1 MASIIHH
8 KRVEFTELFYDLV
21 FVYAISKLT
30 GLIHHLHYGV
40 VPQEAIIVFLFS
52 LLVLVNSWMIQMVFT
67 NRFGKNSP
75 LNMLVM
81 FTNMGLLLYISN
93 MISTEWQDN
102 YHAFC
107 FAVGTLSLTL
117 FLQYLIEYFRKGIAP
132 ETKQSIRSF
141 LWMTGLRTFAVYL
154 AALLPLEIGSPIYV
168 AGVLITFIMPI
179 TQTRKGSH
187 FSINLPHLI
196 ERLSLLVIII
206 FGEMI
211 MGLTAF
217 FTRETFSFQSVC
229 YFAIMALLFLYYFGQ
244 FDHVI
249 EETQEKNG
257 IFIIYSHYPIFIGL
271 IMITVSMSFL
281 ADSEVIHQFAT
292 NFLYAGIGLFLLGVL
307 YNSRFNKKQYQ
318 FPESYYFYTQNL
330 IFVGGFAVSAFI
342 APTPTFV
349 SLVTAVTLLLLEAH
363 FIYFYLKN
371 TDEKIKF
378 F

>member
-30 GLIHHLHYGV
+30 GLIHHLHNGV
-40 VPQEAIIVFLFS
+40 IVWEAKIVFLLS
-52 LLVLVNSWMIQMVFT
+52 LLILVNSWMIQMVFT

-93 MISTEWQDN
+93 MISPEWQDN

-117 FLQYLIEYFRKGIAP
+117 FLQYLMEYFRKGIAP
-132 ETKQSIRSF
+132 ETKQSILSF

-154 AALLPLEIGSPIYV
+154 AALFPLEIGSPIYV

-179 TQTRKGSH
+179 TQARKGSH

-249 EETQEKNG
+249 DETQEKNG

-281 ADSEVIHQFAT
+281 ADSEVVHQFAT
-292 NFLYAGIGLFLLGVL
+292 NFLYTGVGLFLLGVL
-307 YNSRFNKKQYQ
+307 ANGRFNKKQYQ
-318 FPESYYFYTQNL
+318 FPESYYYTQKL
-330 IFVGGFAVSAFI
+330 IFAGGFAVSAFI
-342 APTPTFV
+342 APTLSFV
-349 SLVTAVTLLLLEAH
+349 SLVTAVTLILLEAH

>member
-40 VPQEAIIVFLFS
+40 VPQESIIVFLLS

-179 TQTRKGSH
+179 TQARKGSH

-249 EETQEKNG
+249 DETQEKNG

-281 ADSEVIHQFAT
+281 ADSEVVHQFAT
-292 NFLYAGIGLFLLGVL
+292 NFLYTGVGFFLFGVL
-307 YNSRFNKKQYQ
+307 ENGRFNKKQYQ
-318 FPESYYFYTQNL
+318 FPESYYYTQKL
-330 IFVGGFAVSAFI
+330 IFAGGFAVSAFI
-342 APTPTFV
+342 APTPTV
-349 SLVTAVTLLLLEAH
+349 ISLVTAVTLFLLEAH

-371 TDEKIKF
+371 TDEKIEF

>member
-40 VPQEAIIVFLFS
+40 VPQEAIIVFLLS

-249 EETQEKNG
+249 DETQEKNG

-281 ADSEVIHQFAT
+281 ADSEVVHQFAT
-292 NFLYAGIGLFLLGVL
+292 NFLYTGVGFFLFGVL
-307 YNSRFNKKQYQ
+307 ENGRFNKKQYQ
-318 FPESYYFYTQNL
+318 FPESYYYTQKL
-330 IFVGGFAVSAFI
+330 IFAGGFAVSAFI
-342 APTPTFV
+342 APTPTV
-349 SLVTAVTLLLLEAH
+349 ISLVTAVTLFLLEAH

-371 TDEKIKF
+371 TDEKIEF

>member
-30 GLIHHLHYGV
+30 GLIHHLHNGV
-40 VPQEAIIVFLFS
+40 IVWEAKIVFLLS
-52 LLVLVNSWMIQMVFT
+52 LLILVNSWMIQMVFT

-93 MISTEWQDN
+93 MISPEWQDN
-102 YHAFC
+102 YHTFC

-117 FLQYLIEYFRKGIAP
+117 FLQYLMEYFRKGIAP

-179 TQTRKGSH
+179 TQARKGSH
-187 FSINLPHLI
+187 FSINLP
-196 ERLSLLVIII
+196 RLSLLVIII

-229 YFAIMALLFLYYFGQ
+229 YFAIKSLLFLYYFGQ

-249 EETQEKNG
+249 DETQEKNG
-257 IFIIYSHYPIFIGL
+257 IFIIYSHYSIFIGL

-281 ADSEVIHQFAT
+281 ADSEVVHQFAT
-292 NFLYAGIGLFLLGVL
+292 NFLYTGVGLFLLGVL
-307 YNSRFNKKQYQ
+307 ANGRFNKKQYQ
-318 FPESYYFYTQNL
+318 FPESYYYTQKL
-330 IFVGGFAVSAFI
+330 IFAGGFAVSAFI
-342 APTPTFV
+342 APTLSFV
-349 SLVTAVTLLLLEAH
+349 SLVTAVTLILLEAH